1 MGKKQRENT
10 GRQYRDSRLRQY
22 LVMAARIPIIA
33 KQRKR
38 NAINKSSSGKQAILC
53 KPRLT
58 PSRRLHLLLRSMGL
72 PNPAHSPMTDYSHPP
87 SSQRLPYQPGSRR
100 HQTHGTYG
108 RHGIRGGA
116 EKLGENP
123 QKLGACLGCPLVSGR
138 LPQAPP
144 NAPQPP
150 TAWAQWLW
158 SRAITFTTTTTTTT
172 PNLGCSV
179 RRAGIG
185 HGAF

>member
-72 PNPAHSPMTDYSHPP
+72 PNPAHSPMTDHSHPP

-123 QKLGACLGCPLVSGR
+123 QNWGR
-138 LPQAPP
+138 V
-144 NAPQPP
+144 
-150 TAWAQWLW
+150 WAALW
-158 SRAITFTTTTTTTT
+158 S
-172 PNLGCSV
+172 LGVCP
-179 RRAGIG
+179 RRPRMRHSHQQHGPRGCGAGRSPSPLPPPLPPPPPPPQTLVVP
-185 HGAF
+185 